1 MLLAYDE
8 LKVKLNNYKVSLN
21 MDSDKVENYYVSDLL
36 LNKVLD
42 EIEEEEY
49 DKDEID
55 EIIFKNGLKASIY
68 LKNNKKTTVKLTKKE
83 IYSLYFESDGINDEL
98 RRYLKRC
105 KLSKELWDKMSF
117 LEEYVKELRYDLNKM
132 EEM

>member
-1 MLLAYDE
+1 MLLDFE
-8 LKVKLNNYKVSLN
+8 KVKLKLNNYKVSLN
-21 MDSDKVENYYVSDLL
+21 MDSNNIENYYVSELL

-49 DKDEID
+49 DKDEIE

-83 IYSLYFESDGINDEL
+83 IYSLYFESDGINEEL

-117 LEEYVKELRYDLNKM
+117 LEEY
-132 EEM
+132 